1 MIDVYGMSSPNVLK
15 VTIMLEETALAY
27 RPHYVNMFSGD
38 QHSPDFVKL
47 SPLGK
52 VPAILDA
59 EGPGGLPHAV
69 FESGAILLYLA
80 EKSGSL
86 LPREAR
92 ARSVA
97 LQWLMVQLTT
107 VGPMFGQ
114 FVHFVRA
121 APPGNEYSVDRYR
134 SQAKRVLASLEARL
148 GESSHLG
155 GPEYGLADIATW
167 PWIRTASQIFPFLA
181 ASADRPV
188 LGDYPNIRRWFEVVG
203 ARPAVERGTRAGERF
218 LEEDQKAFTSA
229 DADALDRF
237 FERGRWAR

>member
-1 MIDVYGMSSPNVLK
+1 VLK
-15 VTIMLEETALAY
+15 ITIMLEETGLEY
-27 RPHYVNMFSGD
+27 RQHYVNMVAGD
-38 QHSPDFVKL
+38 QHSAAFRKL

-52 VPAILDA
+52 VPAILD
-59 EGPGGLPHAV
+59 EDGPGGAPHAV

-80 EKSGSL
+80 GKADAL
-86 LPREAR
+86 QPRDAR

-121 APPGNEYSVDRYR
+121 APPGNDYAVDRYR
-134 SQAKRVLASLEARL
+134 SQAKRVLESLEARL
-148 GESSHLG
+148 GEAGYLG
-155 GPEYGLADIATW
+155 GEEYGLADIATW
-167 PWIRTASQIFPFLA
+167 PWVRTASQIFPFLPA
-181 ASADRPV
+181 GDGRPV
-188 LGDYPNIRRWFEVVG
+188 LGDYPNLRRWFGVVG

-218 LEEDQKAFTSA
+218 LEEDQKAFTRA
-229 DADALDRF
+229 DPDALDRF